1 MLQVDDTS
9 KTVMK
14 FNSETGE
21 LTCFAPVG
29 EEVLHLTGQ
38 SFSSAHAISN
48 AIQEA
53 YRKGSLI
60 GRLNLQRSIECHMD
74 RFNQA

>member
-1 MLQVDDTS
+1 MLRVDDTS

-21 LTCFAPVG
+21 LICFAPVG
-29 EEVLHLTGQ
+29 EEVLRLTEQ
-38 SFSSAHAISN
+38 SFSNAHAISN

-60 GRLNLQRSIECHMD
+60 GRLNLQRSLERHMD
-74 RFNQA
+74 SLNQA